1 MSPEETARRS
11 FTAKGPKSHPQPKR
25 PFMDFIYIA
34 AGVAL
39 FAAFA
44 GYAALL
50 RGI

>member
-1 MSPEETARRS
+1 VSLQRERLL
-11 FTAKGPKSHPQPKR
+11 
-25 PFMDFIYIA
+25 MDVIFIA